1 MLGQDGQG
9 LQEVVMR
16 DLGDHCGVQY
26 AQAAG
31 LSSSEEER

>member
-1 MLGQDGQG
+1 
-9 LQEVVMR
+9 MR
-16 DLGDHCGVQY
+16 DIDDHCGVQY